1 MARPN
6 LLLIVIDSVRAD
18 HCSCYGHDRP
28 TTPNLDRLAAD
39 GLRFDAAHSESSW
52 TLPVCFTLLTGL
64 APREHQ
70 AEAVRTLPREMPS
83 LAEVLQRQGYAT
95 FGASANSF
103 FGPRCGL
110 ERGFDVFA
118 QTAQAAFWT
127 AALYRYG
134 PQRIGWGDWG
144 GRGLTRQFLRWLDG
158 ARRPWFALIWHNE
171 PHHPYSAR
179 QPFTTRF
186 LRRRMLL
193 FRRVSLVC
201 RMRRM
206 LSLAPEAT
214 PDDLLDM
221 VGLYDGCLAYSDWLV
236 GLTREGLERR
246 GQWEDTA
253 VVVTADHGDMLGER
267 GLLGHGRTADM
278 YLPLLRIPLIVR
290 LPGLEG
296 NGRASEAMVQMADIT
311 RTLASLGG
319 VPGQL
324 SPSAAQTV
332 DLREA
337 AAGRGRSM
345 AISER
350 QPMGE
355 RSVLSA
361 RKKSP
366 HFDFEPHQCHMTA
379 VLQDGWRLIHRSD
392 GRHELYRVAVD
403 AAEKHNLAATE
414 PGRLAELVQAVEDW
428 QSRALP
434 HPATRSLKTHEEAIV
449 EKRLQDLGYF

>member
-1 MARPN
+1 
-6 LLLIVIDSVRAD
+6 
-18 HCSCYGHDRP
+18 
-28 TTPNLDRLAAD
+28 
-39 GLRFDAAHSESSW
+39 
-52 TLPVCFTLLTGL
+52 
-64 APREHQ
+64 
-70 AEAVRTLPREMPS
+70 
-83 LAEVLQRQGYAT
+83 
-95 FGASANSF
+95 
-103 FGPRCGL
+103 
-110 ERGFDVFA
+110 
-118 QTAQAAFWT
+118 
-127 AALYRYG
+127 
-134 PQRIGWGDWG
+134 
-144 GRGLTRQFLRWLDG
+144 
-158 ARRPWFALIWHNE
+158 
-171 PHHPYSAR
+171 
-179 QPFTTRF
+179 
-186 LRRRMLL
+186 MLL

-296 NGRASEAMVQMADIT
+296 NGRASAAVVQMADIT